1 MHKANLSWADSRAID
16 RDEVDY
22 SAKGTGPKGEWMTML
37 IVNISPQGMMV
48 RSHHELSPGDRMRV
62 TLPDVGTLVA
72 EVRWSI
78 AGRMGCQFVETIDR
92 ARYYTL
98 LAALM
103 RN

>member
-1 MHKANLSWADSRAID
+1 MQNTNLSWADSRAIE
-16 RDEVDY
+16 RDAVDY

-37 IVNISPQGMMV
+37 IVDMSPMGMMV
-48 RSHHELSPGDRMRV
+48 RSNHDLSPGDRMRV
-62 TLPDVGTLVA
+62 NLPDVGAVVA
-72 EVRWSI
+72 EVRWSM
-78 AGRMGCQFVETIDR
+78 AGRMGCQFVEPIDR